1 MPETAAMPET
11 PASPAP
17 RPPPHDAASIRAI
30 VQRRYGGPEVLE
42 LGTCA
47 RPAPGPGEVLVE
59 VAAAGLDRGTWHLMT
74 GLPYLMRLGFGLR
87 RPKQPVAGLDLSG
100 TVVAL
105 GPGAT
110 GFAVGEA
117 VFGIGRGSFAELACA
132 RQDKLA
138 RKPERLSFEE
148 AAVLGVSGLTAL
160 QALRDGAAVKA
171 GERVL
176 ITGASGG
183 VGSYAV
189 QLAKHWGA
197 QVTAVCSAGKAGLVR
212 SLGAERVL
220 DYAAEEWLS
229 VAGPHDVILD
239 LAGNVPLRRLR
250 AALAP
255 EGRLVFV
262 GGEHSSAW
270 TYDLGRQL
278 WAKLCAPFTRQ
289 RFVTLFYSNERA
301 ADLEVL
307 AELVAE
313 GAITPALDRVFPLAE
328 ASAAIRELVAGRARG
343 KLAIGIR

>member
-1 MPETAAMPET
+1 MSPMPET
-11 PASPAP
+11 PAMPASPA
-17 RPPPHDAASIRAI
+17 PHDAASIRAI

-42 LGTCA
+42 LASYA
-47 RPAPGPGEVLVE
+47 RPVPGPGEVLVE
-59 VAAAGLDRGTWHLMT
+59 VAAAGMDRGTWHLMT
-74 GLPYLMRLGFGLR
+74 GLPYLMRLGLGLR
-87 RPKQPVAGLDLSG
+87 RPKQAVAGLDLSG

-105 GPGAT
+105 GPGVT
-110 GFAVGEA
+110 RFAVGEA

-138 RKPERLSFEE
+138 RKPERLTFEE
-148 AAVLGVSGLTAL
+148 AAVLGVSGLAAL

-189 QLAKHWGA
+189 QIAKHRGA
-197 QVTAVCSAGKAGLVR
+197 QVTALCSAGKAELVR
-212 SLGAERVL
+212 ALGAERVL
-220 DYAAEEWLS
+220 DYARPEALS
-229 VAGPHDVILD
+229 EATPHDVILD
-239 LAGNVPLRRLR
+239 IAGNAPLARLRR
-250 AALAP
+250 ALTP
-255 EGRLVFV
+255 EGRLIFV

-289 RFVTLFYSNERA
+289 RFVTLFYSRECA

-307 AELVAE
+307 AELVQA

-328 ASAAIRELVAGRARG
+328 AGAAMRELVAGRVRG
-343 KLAIGIR
+343 KLALRVR